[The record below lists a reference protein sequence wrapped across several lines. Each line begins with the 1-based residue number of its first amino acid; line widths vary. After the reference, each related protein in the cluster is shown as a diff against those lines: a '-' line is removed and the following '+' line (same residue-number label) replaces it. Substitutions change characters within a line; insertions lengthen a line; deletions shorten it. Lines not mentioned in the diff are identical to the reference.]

1 MELWRIILGKE
12 TPFSLVQNLLLF
24 HIRQNSPFV
33 SLLLSFFL
41 PFLSSQISLLRTLL
55 SALVE
60 TVIETP
66 SLILGCNA
74 FASLLSPPFS
84 LTSLLGDLFF
94 LRILASQSS
103 GVIKQPIT
111 IEEMLSLGES
121 SIPAGEVCFDHLQRF
136 NERQN
141 ASLYL
146 SPESFLRMMLSY
158 SVFCANCATLID
170 VAFSVT
176 QPQADLSSF
185 RHIIQPLTLP
195 RFSCAMAQ
203 LPQSLRL
210 QFRETLFNERVSI
223 GLLFGET
230 PGRREMNTERR
241 HCFVIDVVTLLTQ
254 NSDLFLDARYFK
266 EFLEPLLP
274 SLFIPKS
281 TGIGDLEVFLF

>member
-84 LTSLLGDLFF
+84 PTSLLGDLFF

-103 GVIKQPIT
+103 GVINQPIT

-146 SPESFLRMMLSY
+146 SPESFLRMMLAY

-170 VAFSVT
+170 VALSVT

-195 RFSCAMAQ
+195 RFSCVMAQ

>member
-1 MELWRIILGKE
+1 
-12 TPFSLVQNLLLF
+12 
-24 HIRQNSPFV
+24 
-33 SLLLSFFL
+33 
-41 PFLSSQISLLRTLL
+41 
-55 SALVE
+55 
-60 TVIETP
+60 
-66 SLILGCNA
+66 
-74 FASLLSPPFS
+74 
-84 LTSLLGDLFF
+84 
-94 LRILASQSS
+94 
-103 GVIKQPIT
+103 
-111 IEEMLSLGES
+111 
-121 SIPAGEVCFDHLQRF
+121 
-136 NERQN
+136 
-141 ASLYL
+141 
-146 SPESFLRMMLSY
+146 MMLSY

-281 TGIGDLEVFLF
+281 TGIGDLEVFLL